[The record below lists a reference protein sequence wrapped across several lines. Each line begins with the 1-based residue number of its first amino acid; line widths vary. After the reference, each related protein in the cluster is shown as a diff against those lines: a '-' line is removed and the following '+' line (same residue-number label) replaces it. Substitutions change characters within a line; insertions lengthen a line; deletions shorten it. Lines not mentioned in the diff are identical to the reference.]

1 MDTPKRSFVR
11 YGSAVALAFAT
22 GGIRAQSY
30 PSKPLQWVVA
40 FAPGGAGDIVARLVA
55 QKLGEGLGQPVVVEN
70 RPAPVAAASLVKH
83 ARPDGHTLLMAG
95 SGTAL
100 TSALFTKLPYDLM
113 GDFTHVSTLSSF
125 DLAFL
130 GAAASDLRSV
140 ADVIA
145 FAKTHPGK
153 LNIGSARV
161 GSTQNLAAEMFRSMA
176 GIDALIVPYK
186 TTSDLV
192 SAIRS
197 RDVHVAI
204 DMLPVVLSQIHA
216 GAIKPLAVTSA
227 RRFAGLSHVPTVA
240 ESGLAGFEVSSW
252 NGIAVP
258 AATPQ
263 AVVTRLARE
272 IATAVGSPQVR
283 KALLDLGA
291 EAQASTPEQMAQRM
305 RSDIAKWRSVIDRAA
320 IPRQ

>member
-1 MDTPKRSFVR
+1 LDSQKRTFVR
-11 YGSAVALAFAT
+11 RGSAITLALAVD
-22 GGIRAQSY
+22 GIHAQSY
-30 PSKPLQWVVA
+30 PSKPLQLVVA

-55 QKLGEGLGQPVVVEN
+55 QKLGEGLGRPVVIEN
-70 RPAPVAAASLVKH
+70 RPVPVAAASLVKH

-100 TSALFTKLPYDLM
+100 TSALFQKLPYDLL

-125 DLAFL
+125 DLAFVTAGPSEL
-130 GAAASDLRSV
+130 GSV

-145 FAKTHPGK
+145 FAKSHPGK

-176 GIDALIVPYK
+176 GIDAVIVPYK
-186 TTSDLV
+186 TTTDLV
-192 SAIRS
+192 SAIRAK
-197 RDVHVAI
+197 DVHVAI
-204 DMLPVVLSQIHA
+204 DMLPVVLGQIHA
-216 GAIKPLAVTSA
+216 GSIRPLAVTST
-227 RRFAGLSHVPTVA
+227 RRFAGLPGVPTVT

-252 NGIAVP
+252 NGIALPVG
-258 AATPQ
+258 TPS
-263 AVVTRLARE
+263 AVVARLAKE
-272 IATAVGSPQVR
+272 IETAVASPQVR

-291 EAQASTPEQMAQRM
+291 EARASTPEQMAQRM
-305 RSDIAKWRSVIDRAA
+305 RNDIAKWRSVIDKAG